1 MSPLQKNS
9 STAERRRGI
18 TDNERRYTYAA
29 VVPGKRKNKQV
40 RAMHDSVAPGDLIST
55 AGGILATVK
64 ERDGDTVT
72 LLIDENTGTTMK
84 VIIYA
89 IQSIVEK
96 SKT

>member
-1 MSPLQKNS
+1 MPPLWQILLIY
-9 STAERRRGI
+9 ALGMAGI
-18 TDNERRYTYAA
+18 LYVITIL
-29 VVPGKRKNKQV
+29 PGK
-40 RAMHDSVAPGDLIST
+40 APGDLIST